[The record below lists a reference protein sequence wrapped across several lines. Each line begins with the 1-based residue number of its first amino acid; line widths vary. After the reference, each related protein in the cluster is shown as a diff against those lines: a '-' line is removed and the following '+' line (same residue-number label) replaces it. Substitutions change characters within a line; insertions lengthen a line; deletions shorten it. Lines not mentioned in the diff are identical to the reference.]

1 MAKRTLQEI
10 ANFFDMAVAIDEDGS
25 VWMHPTMPKRSNN
38 IWRSKGG
45 NIYIVDR
52 YLVDNAEN
60 LRGSLTLPDSWTK
73 VPPFKEGELIVS
85 IALGLDCI
93 SYWHSP
99 ACNKELWRR
108 PTEEEWKRL
117 KGEER

>member
-1 MAKRTLQEI
+1 MVKRTLQEI
-10 ANFFDMAVAIDEDGS
+10 ANFFDMAVAVDGDGS

-60 LRGSLTLPDSWTK
+60 LRGSLTLPDSWE
-73 VPPFKEGELIVS
+73 PPFKDGEILMGAIPNLKGRLARWNKRK
-85 IALGLDCI
+85 IAE
-93 SYWHSP
+93 H
-99 ACNKELWRR
+99 WRR
-108 PTEEEWKRL
+108 PTEAEWKVL
-117 KGEER
+117 KGEE